1 MSEQDIAEDGI
12 REAMPPE
19 CENCNRLDQ
28 ICQMMNGALEPKGIT
43 PENLAER
50 VGSLIVSLEKAL
62 KKNHHYEELA
72 KL

>member
-1 MSEQDIAEDGI
+1 MEEQDTEETVD
-12 REAMPPE
+12 P
-19 CENCNRLDQ
+19 LVSQ
-28 ICQMMNGALEPKGIT
+28 LCQMMNGALEPKGIT